1 MHEQLE
7 MIIQGLS
14 SSLSSNVLATLLN
27 RILKFF
33 YCQVNIFLLPSI
45 CEDYYSNLVM
55 LWELIFVFL
64 AFNRRLY
71 IYIYIYGIGVDQ
83 TLLDTI

>member
-7 MIIQGLS
+7 MIIQGLF
-14 SSLSSNVLATLLN
+14 SSLSSNVLATLLY

-33 YCQVNIFLLPSI
+33 YCLVNISLLPSI
-45 CEDYYSNLVM
+45 CEDYCSNLVM

-64 AFNRRLY
+64 TFNRRLY
-71 IYIYIYGIGVDQ
+71 IYIFMV
-83 TLLDTI
+83 LE

>member
-14 SSLSSNVLATLLN
+14 SSLSSSVLATLLN
-27 RILKFF
+27 RILKIF
-33 YCQVNIFLLPSI
+33 YCQVNISLLPSI
-45 CEDYYSNLVM
+45 CEDDCSNLVM

-64 AFNRRLY
+64 AFSCRFY
-71 IYIYIYGIGVDQ
+71 IYIIMV
-83 TLLDTI
+83 LE

>member
-27 RILKFF
+27 RILKNF
-33 YCQVNIFLLPSI
+33 YCQVNISLLPSI
-45 CEDYYSNLVM
+45 CEDYCSNLVM

-71 IYIYIYGIGVDQ
+71 IYI
-83 TLLDTI
+83 